1 MYAHKVQQNQVSNIT
16 VYDKVIMFRLKK
28 GSLSFHISLNNT
40 LHGDDRNK
48 KKKKPWKKYSFN
60 DLSLNLKHVTR

>member
-1 MYAHKVQQNQVSNIT
+1 MVMTEI
-16 VYDKVIMFRLKK
+16 
-28 GSLSFHISLNNT
+28 
-40 LHGDDRNK
+40 